1 MTFENLVLE
10 PAFTSTP
17 VVANLDSADW
27 LLMTYY
33 AAQAERA
40 VDVTPVTLSKGK
52 GQ

>member
-1 MTFENLVLE
+1 MRPIPLVID

-33 AAQAERA
+33 AAQAARA
-40 VDVTPVTLSKGK
+40 VDVTPVPLSKGK

>member
-1 MTFENLVLE
+1 MTFENIVLE

-17 VVANLDSADW
+17 VVTDLDSAGW

-33 AAQAERA
+33 AAQADRA